1 MNPICRNIV
10 FAAAIVLILVT
21 LPSKSPADIYRWEDE
36 GGGIHFTDDPSG
48 IPAKYRG
55 QAKDILKAPP
65 VSGKPGL
72 STIGT
77 SGTPTPPGTAPET
90 PPQGEI
96 APTSPSIPRE
106 SLASQAEQLR
116 AKIAAKEQ
124 FIGAIDTKRS
134 NILNPMGNRFVSPED
149 LELYKKYSEELPKD
163 RERLR
168 EVESRLPEGI
178 N

>member
-1 MNPICRNIV
+1 MTSICRNVVVPAGI
-10 FAAAIVLILVT
+10 FLLLAT
-21 LPSKSPADIYRWEDE
+21 LPSPSPADIFRWEDE

-48 IPAKYRG
+48 IPEKYRG

-65 VSGKPGL
+65 ASGKPGL

-77 SGTPTPPGTAPET
+77 SAPASPPDAAVMEA
-90 PPQGEI
+90 PPQAEG
-96 APTSPSIPRE
+96 APSSPSRE
-106 SLASQAEQLR
+106 TLMSDAEQLR

-124 FIGAIDTKRS
+124 FVGTIDTKRS

-149 LELYKKYSEELPKD
+149 LELYKKYSEELPGD

-168 EVESRLPEGI
+168 EIESRIPGGI